1 MSACV
6 TPLRC
11 VLLAITFLL
20 AAACSRLDLA
30 YRNLDLIIPWWIGTY
45 VSLDDSQEA
54 WLEPRLQ
61 KHLAWH
67 CSTQLPEYVAWLE
80 QLTQL
85 SRQPKLTARDVQGQ
99 FALVRD
105 AAHDIAV
112 EITPTALGLAQS
124 LSPQQMGEFYV
135 ALDER
140 NAEQRKEHVAPPL
153 KAQVAARSKRMRERV
168 EQWMGPLRPSQ
179 QARIET
185 WARDQ
190 GDYNRIWAENRENW
204 LKELRNAL
212 YGRHNADFPGRL
224 TTLLQNPES
233 FWTANYRKAY
243 PAVEASLARLLS
255 DLFNSADERQRNA
268 LRQHIGEL
276 VADLRGLD
284 CYPR

>member
-1 MSACV
+1 MGGA
-6 TPLRC
+6 
-11 VLLAITFLL
+11 
-20 AAACSRLDLA
+20 
-30 YRNLDLIIPWWIGTY
+30 
-45 VSLDDSQEA
+45 SQ
-54 WLEPRLQ
+54 RI
-61 KHLAWH
+61 
-67 CSTQLPEYVAWLE
+67 
-80 QLTQL
+80 
-85 SRQPKLTARDVQGQ
+85 D
-99 FALVRD
+99 
-105 AAHDIAV
+105 
-112 EITPTALGLAQS
+112 
-124 LSPQQMGEFYV
+124 
-135 ALDER
+135 
-140 NAEQRKEHVAPPL
+140 
-153 KAQVAARSKRMRERV
+153 AQVGGFDRADARERV

>member
-1 MSACV
+1 
-6 TPLRC
+6 
-11 VLLAITFLL
+11 
-20 AAACSRLDLA
+20 
-30 YRNLDLIIPWWIGTY
+30 
-45 VSLDDSQEA
+45 
-54 WLEPRLQ
+54 
-61 KHLAWH
+61 
-67 CSTQLPEYVAWLE
+67 
-80 QLTQL
+80 
-85 SRQPKLTARDVQGQ
+85 
-99 FALVRD
+99 RD

-124 LSPQQMGEFYV
+124 LSPQQMGELYV

-212 YGRHNADFPGRL
+212 YGRHNADFP
-224 TTLLQNPES
+224 
-233 FWTANYRKAY
+233 
-243 PAVEASLARLLS
+243 
-255 DLFNSADERQRNA
+255 
-268 LRQHIGEL
+268 
-276 VADLRGLD
+276 
-284 CYPR
+284 